1 MRNPTT
7 VAAPPLHCADH
18 TCAAGSSP
26 IPSFAISS
34 VQPRGGPTAGGTK
47 VQLRGRGLHEL
58 VDCAFGPYPRSRAF
72 AVDPDPGAWA
82 VGGVACHTPP
92 VPVGEAVE
100 VRAWLAI
107 DPPQLA
113 AGAAPFLL
121 YDPPQ
126 VRALAPPTASARGGA
141 LLTVRGAG
149 FGPYAP
155 LAGQALCRFG
165 SADAEASRVEH
176 VGGGGDGGGDGMG
189 DGGGASTAAPM
200 ATLHNLST
208 PAVAATAEEAGG
220 IVDRL
225 RLHYPRLVTAAATVG
240 DDGEMRCVVP
250 PTDSIGPTRVEVS
263 LNGGA
268 DWSESLPRVHLDLY
282 DNWVRPH
289 LGGVPPSWRVGHA
302 WARAGD
308 EVYLFGGTGSTW
320 RKYGAVTS
328 VTPTDE
334 DDNAG
339 WTSRVP

>member
-1 MRNPTT
+1 MYKR
-7 VAAPPLHCADH
+7 
-18 TCAAGSSP
+18 
-26 IPSFAISS
+26 
-34 VQPRGGPTAGGTK
+34 Q
-47 VQLRGRGLHEL
+47 
-58 VDCAFGPYPRSRAF
+58 
-72 AVDPDPGAWA
+72 
-82 VGGVACHTPP
+82 
-92 VPVGEAVE
+92 
-100 VRAWLAI
+100 
-107 DPPQLA
+107 
-113 AGAAPFLL
+113 
-121 YDPPQ
+121 
-126 VRALAPPTASARGGA
+126 
-141 LLTVRGAG
+141 
-149 FGPYAP
+149 
-155 LAGQALCRFG
+155 
-165 SADAEASRVEH
+165 
-176 VGGGGDGGGDGMG
+176 
-189 DGGGASTAAPM
+189 
-200 ATLHNLST
+200 

-339 WTSRVP
+339 WTSLAYLNDLHGLTLRMHCLLYTSPSPRD